1 MLSLNELFSC
11 RKIKSIE
18 HCDGWVIRNYQL
30 LVVFKFY
37 AYLRRQNFRMF
48 AVVKADHKCKVFH
61 ANAAFSNS
69 NVYTHRTLAQVVALL
84 FQMEQETLICY
95 NMQVIT

>member
-1 MLSLNELFSC
+1 
-11 RKIKSIE
+11 
-18 HCDGWVIRNYQL
+18 
-30 LVVFKFY
+30 
-37 AYLRRQNFRMF
+37 MF